1 MELRKLQ
8 RTPDGTFLVTIP
20 KAWAKRVGLDQGSV
34 VSYEERQDGR
44 LLLSPRI
51 DEERPPLEVIL
62 EASPFVRREIIE
74 RYLLG
79 YDIIR
84 IQSKDSLSP
93 ETRDEVRKTTKRL
106 VGLEVL
112 EEDAKKIV
120 LQCLMERSLL
130 NPERILRRLEMLS
143 MPMQIDAVQA
153 FVESNTELANGVVE
167 RDEEVDRW
175 YFLLVRLVRA
185 AIADTYLLEKIKV
198 SSVDCLDFRLLASYI
213 ETFADYSVTVAENT
227 QDKIPVPKEQ
237 QTLFQKIGASVNTMY
252 KDAVGSVLSRD
263 LKLASSVSAR
273 FKETKKILAEAET
286 SIAKAPRPMVNH
298 LVAVLIAAEQLDLSG
313 KGVETEHAGLGHGRR
328 FAEDLES
335 QLEVVSDPTGKLGTT
350 GAFDDFLHY
359 FRNRFDKMRLLFRQ
373 RMDTRNAGTISDAIS
388 GGSNGRGRFICMLVD
403 KREKRERICL

>member
-1 MELRKLQ
+1 VELRKLQ

-34 VSYEERQDGR
+34 VSYEERPDGR
-44 LLLSPRI
+44 LLMSPRI

-120 LQCLMERSLL
+120 LQCLMEPSLL

-153 FVESNTELANGVVE
+153 FVQSNTELANGVVE

-213 ETFADYSVTVAENT
+213 ETFADYAVTVAENT

-237 QTLFQKIGASVNTMY
+237 QALFEKIGASVNMMY

-263 LKLASSVSAR
+263 LKLASSVSPR
-273 FKETKKILAEAET
+273 FKETKKILSEAET
-286 SIAKAPRPMVNH
+286 SLAKAPRPMVNH
-298 LVAVLIAAEQLDLSG
+298 LVAALIALN
-313 KGVETEHAGLGHGRR
+313 RMC
-328 FAEDLES
+328 
-335 QLEVVSDPTGKLGTT
+335 EVSVD
-350 GAFDDFLHY
+350 
-359 FRNRFDKMRLLFRQ
+359 
-373 RMDTRNAGTISDAIS
+373 ISDLTIT
-388 GGSNGRGRFICMLVD
+388 R
-403 KREKRERICL
+403 

>member
-1 MELRKLQ
+1 MPSVEDGMFQVELRKLQ

-20 KAWAKRVGLDQGSV
+20 KAWAKRVGLNQGSV

-51 DEERPPLEVIL
+51 DEERPPLEVVL

-120 LQCLMERSLL
+120 LQCLMEPSLL

-143 MPMQIDAVQA
+143 MPMQIDAVEA
-153 FVESNTELANGVVE
+153 
-167 RDEEVDRW
+167 
-175 YFLLVRLVRA
+175 
-185 AIADTYLLEKIKV
+185 
-198 SSVDCLDFRLLASYI
+198 
-213 ETFADYSVTVAENT
+213 FADYAVTVAENT

-237 QTLFQKIGASVNTMY
+237 QALFQKIGASVNTMY

-263 LKLASSVSAR
+263 LKLASSVSPK

-298 LVAVLIAAEQLDLSG
+298 LVAALIALN
-313 KGVETEHAGLGHGRR
+313 RMC
-328 FAEDLES
+328 
-335 QLEVVSDPTGKLGTT
+335 EVSVD
-350 GAFDDFLHY
+350 
-359 FRNRFDKMRLLFRQ
+359 
-373 RMDTRNAGTISDAIS
+373 ISDLTIT
-388 GGSNGRGRFICMLVD
+388 R
-403 KREKRERICL
+403 